1 MKKTIVNWFKSQAK
15 DRISRRKMLAL
26 VKILAGPLAAW
37 LLSQGIEVEEQA
49 MQEALSALLLLVG
62 GWIGWDGARDWRNRN
77 AEDKRDLN
85 GYGPY
90 NQADEDGT

>member
-1 MKKTIVNWFKSQAK
+1 
-15 DRISRRKMLAL
+15 
-26 VKILAGPLAAW
+26 
-37 LLSQGIEVEEQA
+37 